1 MQKELHKWLI
11 DVGEKDSARI
21 IYDCSIDLLYVD
33 TLFEMSSDRTTDLM
47 DAQIGVPGK
56 YYPKLSTHFQKE
68 TEVIESQLMEVAT
81 ALGMHI
87 RGISWNPKIDNE
99 NDSKLKI
106 SIVARQA
113 IFDEITLNKI
123 SWSGRLE
130 EPNFLNRIFDLS
142 KMPSNDSRYDNAFD
156 DIHKHRIMNYDWE
169 DDWVFTDRRFNL
181 LHCEEEIFLKFLSL
195 IVNPVARTDDESV
208 NQLIEIYNRN
218 LEASDIEYYEKSKI
232 AGKTIYGY
240 RETHIEEASSINNE
254 VKQRKLALVVG
265 CNQYE
270 FGGSL
275 QNPLNDAIAVKQNLE
290 SLGFD
295 VMSAE
300 NATLKELKIIIDDFG
315 VELEKYDVGL
325 FYFAGH
331 GVQVKGLNYLIPVD
345 ANLKNER
352 TVEYD
357 CVQVDR
363 ILSHMEN
370 AKTSVNVL
378 ILDACRDNPFE
389 RNWGRSLTQRGFAVM
404 DAPKGSLIAYSTSPG
419 KTASDGEG
427 QNGLYTGE
435 LISEIKTAN
444 LTVTQLFQK
453 VRKAVMEK
461 SNEAQIPWEST
472 SLTADFY
479 FNHTARSIF

>member
-1 MQKELHKWLI
+1 MQKELLKWLK
-11 DVGEKDSARI
+11 DVGELDSARLI
-21 IYDCSIDLLYVD
+21 SECSVDLLYVD
-33 TLFEMSSDRTTDLM
+33 TLFEMSSDRMTDLM
-47 DAQIGVPGK
+47 DAQIGIPGK
-56 YYPKLSTHFQKE
+56 YYLKLQLDFQKE
-68 TEVIESQLMEVAT
+68 IKIIETQLMEVAT

-87 RGISWNPKIDNE
+87 RSISWNPKIDTDKE
-99 NDSKLKI
+99 VQMKI
-106 SIVARQA
+106 SIIVRQA

-130 EPNFLNRIFDLS
+130 EPDFLNRIFDLS
-142 KMPSNDSRYDNAFD
+142 KMPSFDSRFDNAYD

-195 IVNPVARTDDESV
+195 TINPVSRTDDEGV
-208 NQLIEIYNRN
+208 GQLIEIYNRN
-218 LEASDIEYYEKSKI
+218 LSESGIEFYEKSKI
-232 AGKTIYGY
+232 AGKPIYGY
-240 RETHIEEASSINNE
+240 REIAAGNASTSSADA
-254 VKQRKLALVVG
+254 KQRKIALVVG
-265 CNQYE
+265 CSQYE
-270 FGGSL
+270 FAGL
-275 QNPLNDAIAVKQNLE
+275 LENPLNDAVAIKQNLE

-295 VMSAE
+295 VMYAE
-300 NATLKELKIIIDDFG
+300 NPNLKDLKIKIDDFG
-315 VELEKYDVGL
+315 TELEKYDVGL

-345 ANLKNER
+345 ANLKSER

-370 AKTSVNVL
+370 AKTSVNL
-378 ILDACRDNPFE
+378 IILDACRNNPFE
-389 RNWGRSLTQRGFAVM
+389 RSWGRDLSQRGFAVM

-427 QNGLYTGE
+427 KNGLYTGE
-435 LISEIKTAN
+435 LIAEIKSVN
-444 LTVTQLFQK
+444 LTITQLFQK

-461 SNEAQIPWEST
+461 SKDTQVPWEST

-479 FNHTARSIF
+479 FNRK